1 MVHRRP
7 VFDRRLAAM
16 FYGVVLVNLLIMW
29 LESSTSL
36 GESPLYFVL
45 LVPALIALV
54 VTGFLLL
61 RDVFRSRPNL

>member
-1 MVHRRP
+1 
-7 VFDRRLAAM
+7 M